1 MGWPLRGPALTKAAQ
16 RIAPSR
22 QGALHCGH
30 ISKKGR
36 GSAPRPHPNEAMLGP
51 VLCHKI
57 DLLTREESNLD
68 VRYGSEADLKAR
80 TGHVRFAAHSGHA
93 QRRYQCLLS
102 AKSRH
107 LAFLE

>member
-51 VLCHKI
+51 VLCHKLI
-57 DLLTREESNLD
+57 YLR
-68 VRYGSEADLKAR
+68 
-80 TGHVRFAAHSGHA
+80 
-93 QRRYQCLLS
+93 
-102 AKSRH
+102 AKSQTWTSAMGQKPTLKRGPGKSASPPIADM
-107 LAFLE
+107 LRDDINVC

>member
-1 MGWPLRGPALTKAAQ
+1 MGWALRGPALTKAAQ

-36 GSAPRPHPNEAMLGP
+36 MSAHPNEAMLGP

-57 DLLTREESNLD
+57 DLLTREESNPGRPLWVMSRHHVTVCVMSVIPLKAD
-68 VRYGSEADLKAR
+68 IRRREWHVRY
-80 TGHVRFAAHSGHA
+80 VPI
-93 QRRYQCLLS
+93 LLI
-102 AKSRH
+102 
-107 LAFLE
+107 